1 MDINKKYVSVI
12 SKLNR
17 LTQEGKITW
26 RRKDPPEELTK
37 GKDEIVVNFYFA
49 IYEERKI
56 CVYEERSKVYGP
68 DIDSFCW
75 DRRIIL
81 ALFTEEWEKEWEFP
95 QVSGLNELF
104 QSVLYQIAEVSS
116 FIDKVLSNSK
126 EK

>member
-1 MDINKKYVSVI
+1 MDIKSKYVSVI

-17 LTQEGKITW
+17 LTQEGEITW

-49 IYEERKI
+49 IYEGRKI
-56 CVYEERSKVYGP
+56 CIYEERSKVYSP
-68 DIDSFCW
+68 DIDSFYW
-75 DRRIIL
+75 DSRVIL
-81 ALFTEEWEKEWEFP
+81 ALFTEAWEKEWEFP
-95 QVSGLNELF
+95 EVSGLNELF
-104 QSVLYQIAEVSS
+104 QSILYQAAEVSS